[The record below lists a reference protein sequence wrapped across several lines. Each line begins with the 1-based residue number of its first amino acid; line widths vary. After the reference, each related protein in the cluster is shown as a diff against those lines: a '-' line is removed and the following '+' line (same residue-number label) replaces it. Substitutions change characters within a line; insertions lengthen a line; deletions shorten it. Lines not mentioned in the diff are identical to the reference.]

1 MIKDENIG
9 KIIGIYTIL
18 DVYDQRCKD
27 GHLLYQCQCNIC
39 HKVLIKKL
47 FNIKHVTCCKHMN
60 IHWINKR
67 IGKIF
72 KHMAQRCYNVN
83 YKDYRWYG
91 AKGIK
96 ICDEWLNN
104 PNQFEDW
111 AIQNGYE
118 DHLTIDRIDANKNY
132 SPDNCQ
138 WISLEDNSRKAG
150 KVTWITVEA
159 KTLTGRQWADK
170 LQIGTNTINSFVR
183 QYGINKT
190 KELIEAMLKE
200 PPPTKYR
207 KSHQSWFSVYGIET

>member
-18 DVYDQRCKD
+18 DVCSQRCKD

-39 HKVLIKKL
+39 NKVFTKKL
-47 FNIKHVTCCKHMN
+47 FDIKYATCCRHMN
-60 IHWINKR
+60 IHWTNKR

-72 KHMAQRCYNVN
+72 KHMVMRCYNAN

-104 PNQFEDW
+104 PNQFENW
-111 AIQNGYE
+111 AIKNGYE
-118 DHLTIDRIDANKNY
+118 DHLTIDRIDANKDY

-138 WISLEDNSRKAG
+138 WIPLKDNSRKAG
-150 KVTWITVEA
+150 KVTWITIEDE
-159 KTLTGRQWADK
+159 TLTGRQWADK
-170 LQIGTNTINSFVR
+170 LQIGINAINRLVR
-183 QYGINKT
+183 QYGIDKT
-190 KELIEAMLKE
+190 KELIRAMLKE
-200 PPPTKYR
+200 PLSTKHR
-207 KSHQSWFSVYGIET
+207 KSNQSLFSVYGIEI